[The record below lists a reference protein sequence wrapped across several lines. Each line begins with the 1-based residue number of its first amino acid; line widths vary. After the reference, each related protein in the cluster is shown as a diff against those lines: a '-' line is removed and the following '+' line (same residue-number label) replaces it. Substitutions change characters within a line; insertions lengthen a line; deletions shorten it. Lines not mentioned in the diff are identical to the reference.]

1 MRTLKLQMNMSVDGF
16 VAGPNGELDWMVW
29 DLDDNFKKY
38 EVYLNDVID
47 LADSADTILLGR
59 KMTEGFITYWENV
72 VDNQPDSHL
81 FALAERMVYTPKVVF
96 SKTLDE
102 VKGRNVSLAKG
113 HLEDEIT
120 KLKNQDGKDILA
132 YGGVEFASSLISGG
146 HVDEFIFFIDPV
158 LINKGLRIFDTLDKR
173 QKLIALGTTSYD
185 CGVNAL
191 KYQLN
196 KS

>member
-1 MRTLKLQMNMSVDGF
+1 MRTLKLQMRMTLDGF

-29 DLDDNFKKY
+29 DLNDKLKTY
-38 EVYLNDVID
+38 ETFLRDVID

-59 KMTEGFITYWENV
+59 KMTEEFITYWENM
-72 VDNQPDSHL
+72 VDNQPGSPL
-81 FALAERMVYTPKVVF
+81 FALAERMVFTPKVVF

-113 HLEDEIT
+113 ALEDEIT
-120 KLKNQDGKDILA
+120 KLKNQVGKDLLV
-132 YGGVEFASSLISGG
+132 YGGAEFASALISGG

-173 QKLIALGTTSYD
+173 QKLVSLGTTTYD
-185 CGVNAL
+185 CGVNVVR
-191 KYQLN
+191 YQLS